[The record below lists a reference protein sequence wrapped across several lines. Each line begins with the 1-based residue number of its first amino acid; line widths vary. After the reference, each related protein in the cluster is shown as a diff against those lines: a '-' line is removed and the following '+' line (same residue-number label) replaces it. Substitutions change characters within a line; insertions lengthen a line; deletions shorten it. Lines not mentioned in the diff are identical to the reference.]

1 MHSGQVKNTNTFFKI
16 IPALCLLSGMLLLFS
31 CKDKPEISAISFKLP
46 EQGQSI
52 SLGEDIKVQLDLPEG
67 EKLTSATYLLD
78 GKPAGSSSDAKP
90 VVLKTS
96 GLSVG
101 YKIITAI
108 VDRDGQKDT
117 ATISV
122 LLNSGIKPQEYTY
135 KIVKTYP
142 HDTTSY
148 TEGLAYHDGRFLES
162 TGEEGH
168 STLRWVDPL
177 TGKALKRLDLD
188 KKYYGEGSALVGD
201 KIIMLT
207 YKTNIGFVYDAKT
220 FKQLDS
226 FNYQTSREGWGLCF
240 DGRHLI
246 TSDGSS
252 RLYFM
257 NKDTYKDEKVI
268 DVFDDKGAVDMINEL
283 EYIDGKLYANLF
295 TKDDVIV
302 IDPST
307 GIVEKRI
314 DLSGLLPAGYFKDD
328 YSISNNVL
336 NGIAYDKAGK
346 RLFVTGKK
354 WPKLFEIALVPK
366 Q

>member
-1 MHSGQVKNTNTFFKI
+1 MHSGQVKNTNSFFKI
-16 IPALCLLSGMLLLFS
+16 VPLLCLLSGMLFILS
-31 CKDKPEISAISFKLP
+31 CKDKPVVSGIDFKLP
-46 EQGQSI
+46 EQGQSFG
-52 SLGEDIKVQLDLPEG
+52 LGEDIKVQLDLPEG

-78 GKPAGSSSDAKP
+78 GKPAGSSNDTKP

-101 YKIITAI
+101 YKVIMAI
-108 VDRDGQKDT
+108 VDRDGVKDT
-117 ATISV
+117 STTSV
-122 LLNSGIKPQEYTY
+122 LLTSGVKPRQYSY
-135 KIVKTYP
+135 KIIKTYP
-142 HDTTSY
+142 HDTASY

-168 STLRWVDPL
+168 STLRWVDPS

-207 YKTNIGFVYDAKT
+207 YKTNLGFVYDAKT

-246 TSDGSS
+246 TSDGSN

-283 EYIDGKLYANLF
+283 ELIDGKLYANLF
-295 TKDDVIV
+295 TKDDVVV
-302 IDPST
+302 IDPNT

-314 DLSGLLPAGYFKDD
+314 DLSGLLPEGYFKDD

-336 NGIAYDKAGK
+336 NGIAYDKKGK

-354 WPKLFEIALVPK
+354 WPKLFEIELIPK

>member
-1 MHSGQVKNTNTFFKI
+1 MHSGQVKNILKLV
-16 IPALCLLSGMLLLFS
+16 PLLCLLLSMLFITS
-31 CKDKPEISAISFKLP
+31 CGDKEHAAIIGFKFP
-46 EQGQSI
+46 EQGQSFP
-52 SLGEDIKVQLDLPEG
+52 LGQDIKVELDVPADHG
-67 EKLTSATYLLD
+67 IVAATYLVD
-78 GKPAGSSSDAKP
+78 GKPAGTQNNAGP
-90 VVLKTS
+90 FTLKTQ
-96 GLSVG
+96 GLAVG

-108 VDRDGQKDT
+108 TERDGTKDT
-117 ATISV
+117 ATVNI
-122 LLNSGIKPQEYTY
+122 LLTSGVKPQQYTY
-135 KIVKTYP
+135 KVIKTFP
-142 HDTTSY
+142 HDTASY

-168 STLRWVDPL
+168 STLRWVEPS

-207 YKTNIGFVYDAKT
+207 YKTNLGFVYDAKT

-246 TSDGSS
+246 TSDGSN

-283 EYIDGKLYANLF
+283 ELIDGKLYANLF
-295 TKDDVIV
+295 TKNDVIV
-302 IDPST
+302 IDPNT

-314 DLSGLLPAGYFKDD
+314 DLSGLLPDGYFKDD
-328 YSISNNVL
+328 YAISNNVL

-366 Q
+366 K

>member
-1 MHSGQVKNTNTFFKI
+1 MHSGQVKNTNAFFKAI
-16 IPALCLLSGMLLLFS
+16 QALFLLCSALFILS
-31 CKDKPEISAISFKLP
+31 CKDKPLVSGITFKLP
-46 EQGQSI
+46 EQGQSFG
-52 SLGEDIKVQLDLPEG
+52 LGDEIRVQLDLPEG
-67 EKLTSATYLLD
+67 EKMTSVTYLLD
-78 GKPAGSSSDAKP
+78 GKPAGTQNNADP
-90 VVLKTS
+90 FILKTQ
-96 GLSVG
+96 GLAVG
-101 YKIITAI
+101 YRIISAI
-108 VDRDGQKDT
+108 VDHGGTKDT
-117 ATISV
+117 TTINIV
-122 LLNSGIKPQEYTY
+122 LNSGIKPQQYTY
-135 KIVKTYP
+135 KIIKTYP

-148 TEGLAYHDGRFLES
+148 TEGLAYHDGKFLES

-168 STLRWVDPL
+168 STLRWVDPS

-188 KKYYGEGSALVGD
+188 KKYYGEGSALVGN

-240 DGRHLI
+240 DGRQLI
-246 TSDGSS
+246 TSDGSN

-257 NKDTYKDEKVI
+257 NKDTYKDERVI
-268 DVFDDKGAVDMINEL
+268 DVYDDKGAVDLVNEL

-302 IDPST
+302 IDPNS

-314 DLSGLLPAGYFKDD
+314 DLSGLLPNGYFKDD

-336 NGIAYDKAGK
+336 NGIAWDEQGK

-354 WPKLFEIALVPK
+354 WPKLFEITLVPK
-366 Q
+366 K